1 LQGCLPPNSITCPV
15 NRMTGTR
22 DFTPSRGERPI
33 YVRLAEH
40 IADGIRSGEL
50 LPGDRVASE
59 PELMRRHGISRA
71 TAVKALE
78 HLEHRGLVRRQQ
90 GRGTFVEA
98 PRLVQRS
105 AQLGSFSEQ
114 VRRHGHTP
122 SQRLLSIGTPHRS
135 TDDLGLRAR
144 LGEDIVE
151 IQRLR
156 LVDGEPV
163 GVHTTALER
172 RVAQR
177 ADLTEGSF
185 ADEQASLYTL
195 LGAAGIH
202 VAEADEHLQAVEA
215 TEKEAELL
223 GIEPGSALMR
233 VVRISYGADGEPIE
247 VVDARYRADR
257 FDYSVSLVRQ
267 GRAGGESSRGKGKE
281 HHEGQFNEGARDARR
296 GRGDGGRVRQVGRR
310 ELE

>member
-1 LQGCLPPNSITCPV
+1 
-15 NRMTGTR
+15 MTGTR
-22 DFTPSRGERPI
+22 DFSRSRGDRPI
-33 YVRLAEH
+33 YVRLAEQ
-40 IADGIRSGEL
+40 IADGIGSGEL
-50 LPGDRVASE
+50 VPGDRVASE

-78 HLEHRGLVRRQQ
+78 HLEQRGLVRREQ

-105 AQLGSFSEQ
+105 ARLGSFSEQ

-122 SQRLLSIGTPHRS
+122 SQRLLWIAPPQRPA
-135 TDDLGLRAR
+135 DDLGVRAR
-144 LGEDIVE
+144 LGDDTVE
-151 IQRLR
+151 IRRLR

-163 GVHTTALER
+163 GVHTTVITR
-172 RVAQR
+172 RVAEL
-177 ADLTEGSF
+177 ADLNEESF
-185 ADEQASLYTL
+185 ADERASLYAL
-195 LGAAGIH
+195 LDAAGVQ

-215 TEKEAELL
+215 SDTEAELL
-223 GIEPGSALMR
+223 GVRPGSALMR
-233 VVRISYGADGEPIE
+233 VVRISYGADGGPIE

-257 FDYSVSLVRQ
+257 FDYSVSLVRRQGQ
-267 GRAGGESSRGKGKE
+267 GRAGGTTSRGKGKE
-281 HHEGQFNEGARDARR
+281 HHEEQFSEGSRDARR